1 METSFEEE
9 SVCVCVCVCACVR
22 AREFVSLRAQ
32 HLMQE
37 HLGAFRTW
45 AAGRQVQ
52 DQVDQQGL
60 GAKRS
65 SLIQ

>member
-1 METSFEEE
+1 MCVC
-9 SVCVCVCVCACVR
+9 VCVCVCVCAR
-22 AREFVSLRAQ
+22 ARELVSLRAQ

-52 DQVDQQGL
+52 DQVDQQDL
-60 GAKRS
+60 GAKN
-65 SLIQ
+65 LH